1 MRAVS
6 DKNTGIPPRGW
17 RITSRV
23 TSACPKLLVS
33 TGRRYPTA
41 RGHLRPRRALSWDRD
56 QELAS
61 TAPMSDVVV
70 AYQGETGA
78 YSEEGVNALWPHSV
92 HLPLASIRKVFE
104 SIEVGRA
111 EYGLVPVD
119 NSQAGSINETYD
131 LFLKHGLHLVG
142 EAIVRVDHCLLA
154 LPGAHIDDLREVI
167 SHPQAIA
174 QCEEFL
180 NALEINVRAEYNTA
194 GAAKRIAKERL
205 ERTAAIASRRA
216 AELYGLEVLA
226 EQIQTYPDNSTRF
239 GALSRNPESLG
250 EPDKSSLV
258 FGVGH
263 VSGSLYRCL
272 GAFAQRHLNLTKLE
286 SRPRPG
292 RPWEYVFY
300 ADVEAPAHGPEMVEA
315 LTALSEH
322 ATFTRLLGSYT
333 AAIQRR
339 P

>member
-1 MRAVS
+1 M
-6 DKNTGIPPRGW
+6 I
-17 RITSRV
+17 
-23 TSACPKLLVS
+23 
-33 TGRRYPTA
+33 
-41 RGHLRPRRALSWDRD
+41 
-56 QELAS
+56 
-61 TAPMSDVVV
+61 DVA
-70 AYQGETGA
+70 AYQGEAGA
-78 YSEEGVNALWPHSV
+78 FSEEGALALFPEAEHR
-92 HLPLASIRKVFE
+92 PLLSIRKVFE
-104 SIEVGRA
+104 AVEVGRA
-111 EYGLVPVD
+111 RWGLVPMD

-131 LFLKHGLHLVG
+131 LFLRHGLHLVG
-142 EAIVRVDHCLLA
+142 ETVVRVDHCLLA
-154 LPGAHIDDLREVI
+154 LPGSTIDDLREVI

-180 NALEINVRAEYNTA
+180 NALEIDVRAEYNTA
-194 GAAKRIAKERL
+194 GAAKRIMEERL

-216 AELYGLEVLA
+216 AELYKLEVLA
-226 EQIQTYPDNSTRF
+226 ERIQTYPDNSTRF
-239 GALSRNPESLG
+239 GALARNPASLG

-272 GAFAQRHLNLTKLE
+272 GAFAGRHLNLTKLE

-300 ADVEAPAHGPEMVEA
+300 ADVEAPAHVPEMVEA
-315 LTALSEH
+315 LAALSEH
-322 ATFTRLLGSYT
+322 ATFTRLLGSYA

>member
-1 MRAVS
+1 M
-6 DKNTGIPPRGW
+6 
-17 RITSRV
+17 
-23 TSACPKLLVS
+23 
-33 TGRRYPTA
+33 
-41 RGHLRPRRALSWDRD
+41 
-56 QELAS
+56 
-61 TAPMSDVVV
+61 MDVA
-70 AYQGETGA
+70 AYQGEAGA
-78 YSEEGVNALWPHSV
+78 FSEEGALALFPDAEHR
-92 HLPLASIRKVFE
+92 PLLSIRKVFE
-104 SIEVGRA
+104 AVEVGRA
-111 EYGLVPVD
+111 RWGLVPMD

-131 LFLKHGLHLVG
+131 LFLRHGLHLVG
-142 EAIVRVDHCLLA
+142 ETVVRVDHCLLA
-154 LPGAHIDDLREVI
+154 LPGSTIDDLREVI

-180 NALEINVRAEYNTA
+180 NGLEIDVRAEYNTA
-194 GAAKRIAKERL
+194 GAAKRITEERL

-216 AELYGLEVLA
+216 AELYGLEMLA
-226 EQIQTYPDNSTRF
+226 ERIQTYPDNSTRF

-258 FGVGH
+258 FGVGN

-272 GAFAQRHLNLTKLE
+272 GAFAERHLNLTKLE

-300 ADVEAPAHGPEMVEA
+300 ADVEAPAHRPEMVEA
-315 LTALSEH
+315 LGALSEH
-322 ATFTRLLGSYT
+322 ATFTRLLGSYA

>member
-1 MRAVS
+1 MMDIA
-6 DKNTGIPPRGW
+6 
-17 RITSRV
+17 
-23 TSACPKLLVS
+23 
-33 TGRRYPTA
+33 
-41 RGHLRPRRALSWDRD
+41 
-56 QELAS
+56 
-61 TAPMSDVVV
+61 
-70 AYQGETGA
+70 AYQGEAGA
-78 YSEEGVNALWPHSV
+78 FSEEGALALFPDAEHR
-92 HLPLASIRKVFE
+92 PLLSIRKVFE
-104 SIEVGRA
+104 AVEVGRA
-111 EYGLVPVD
+111 RWGLVPMD

-131 LFLKHGLHLVG
+131 LFLRHGLHLVG
-142 EAIVRVDHCLLA
+142 ETVVRVDHCLLA
-154 LPGAHIDDLREVI
+154 LPGSTIDDLREVI

-180 NALEINVRAEYNTA
+180 NGLEIDVRAEYNTA
-194 GAAKRIAKERL
+194 GAAKRITEEQL

-216 AELYGLEVLA
+216 AEVYQLEVLA
-226 EQIQTYPDNSTRF
+226 ERIQTYPDNSTRF
-239 GALSRNPESLG
+239 GALSRNPDSLG

-272 GAFAQRHLNLTKLE
+272 GAFAERHLNLTKLE

-315 LTALSEH
+315 LAALSEH
-322 ATFTRLLGSYT
+322 ATFTRLLGSYA

-339 P
+339 R